1 MRDEGEMCLD
11 TLLTTKDNRSV
22 AISFAGYNIGVALT
36 FSGCISSSMYDYP
49 PEYPVEDQL
58 KSLVPTLVFQVLALF
73 FMVMAHGVND
83 KDLMYNIR
91 NIDATKHKT
100 ASTAIGI
107 VEAASF
113 IGSGYIIGS
122 GTYTWVDLDDGE
134 GWGHGLVMFP
144 VFFIVGQTARSP
156 QSSSAIWW
164 EEETP
169 KPKCATA
176 TVQRRSTWDLG
187 FWQLQSCLAT

>member
-73 FMVMAHGVND
+73 F
-83 KDLMYNIR
+83 
-91 NIDATKHKT
+91 
-100 ASTAIGI
+100 
-107 VEAASF
+107 
-113 IGSGYIIGS
+113 
-122 GTYTWVDLDDGE
+122 
-134 GWGHGLVMFP
+134 
-144 VFFIVGQTARSP
+144 IVGQTAMV
-156 QSSSAIWW
+156 
-164 EEETP
+164 
-169 KPKCATA
+169 A
-176 TVQRRSTWDLG
+176 TVFISNLVGGGDSQAEVRNG
-187 FWQLQSCLAT
+187 